1 MEAKSFLVRNF
12 SQNSTDEQRTTDAQ
26 IGITA
31 GVLCILWL
39 IVLAAQAV
47 FASRYSQKICGT
59 AIKRLVIGLTASAM
73 LYSLVLTLH
82 LVRYYYPE
90 LQNFCK
96 AQGFLTHYFVS
107 VHGLFTVCIC
117 LILFYKV
124 LKVTTPWKF
133 GYCEAARRSSFMCC
147 KRRISKLEAVVFV
160 AVFALPLLFDWIPF
174 TTDSYGPSGPY
185 DFCWFYVTN
194 CSALTCTAGLWE
206 EIWLSSAPLGLITV
220 LTFVLFTV
228 SLCLFG
234 YGVKTARVEKLAL
247 IEVGITH
254 LVLLLTLLI
263 VVLLDLLSPIHSF
276 TLQQFTVVSVPIAYM
291 LIPLTL
297 LITVHLPLSSMIA
310 CVCKKYQL
318 QSHAHG
324 EYDQATLHRSSDW
337 SGIQQPSHTTWDPLH
352 SSVEVSEVTSLARD
366 KQQQNYG
373 SGAINC

>member
-1 MEAKSFLVRNF
+1 MHPVAYSAGCPSSVCEALQPEDMWNCYKLLF
-12 SQNSTDEQRTTDAQ
+12 
-26 IGITA
+26 
-31 GVLCILWL
+31 
-39 IVLAAQAV
+39 
-47 FASRYSQKICGT
+47 
-59 AIKRLVIGLTASAM
+59 VIGPSASAM
-73 LYSLVLTLH
+73 LYALVLTLH

-133 GYCEAARRSSFMCC
+133 GYCEAARRSAFTCC
-147 KRRISKLEAVVFV
+147 KRRINKLEAAVFV

-174 TTDSYGPSGPY
+174 TTDSYGTSGH
-185 DFCWFYVTN
+185 FCWFHVRN

-234 YGVKTARVEKLAL
+234 YGVKTARVEKLSL

-254 LVLLLTLLI
+254 LVLLLALLI
-263 VVLLDLLSPIHSF
+263 VVLLLSPIHSF
-276 TLQQFTVVSVPIAYM
+276 TLRRFTVVAVPLAYM

-297 LITVHLPLSSMIA
+297 LITIHLLPLSSMIVH
-310 CVCKKYQL
+310 VCMKYRKQN
-318 QSHAHG
+318 HAHG

-373 SGAINC
+373 SGTINC